1 MTNQSLPTGYTKTAV
16 ETVLEWN
23 DAIRGTVI
31 ANDHGYVTIQWDR
44 DSGGDTACYRA
55 HRIECDRRWR
65 VVVIA

>member
-1 MTNQSLPTGYTKTAV
+1 MTTLPSNYTKTAV
-16 ETVLEWN
+16 GTVLEWN
-23 DAIRGTVI
+23 GSIRGEII

-55 HRIECDRRWR
+55 HRIECDKRWR